1 MAHKLTKQNSIHLIF
16 LELVSITPIL
26 IILGNVVPPIPIKIH
41 HMGLGII
48 FLIMI
53 WALMTDPYKKW
64 ILYIAGAYTLI
75 QFTHDQWYLK
85 GLIDFFFGPFA
96 LLLLLDILVN
106 SRLPKATLRKYERR
120 FYYLLWVPIGIAVL
134 QYFSLLPIKFWN
146 ATYVNFA
153 FFGDLAIPRPN
164 GLLYHGSELSV
175 IICFVALYQ
184 FFKKE
189 NNAVWMFILIIA
201 VAFMTYFK
209 ALMGCVLLLFLYY
222 ILFVNRGILSQ
233 FKLISK
239 KRIMLLITC
248 MIIVL
253 AAVAFQFFS
262 MVHYYSGYIFPRD
275 MLTGRGAIWNI
286 YLERVK
292 DFTFWNYL
300 FGNGMGSSFDIF
312 ADYASADTWYLLA
325 SDPNADTD
333 YDTHNA
339 VLSVFINSGIVGLA
353 FIFYL
358 FRMVWNQVKKWAPG
372 TSWNKTVFFGIFI
385 LPLFTIG
392 ITIPIYENAIFWISL
407 GFLIQRWKFYIDDE
421 GTVET

>member
-1 MAHKLTKQNSIHLIF
+1 MDQVLTKNNTIHLLF

-26 IILGNVVPPIPIKIH
+26 IILGNVVPPMPIKIH

-48 FLIMI
+48 FLIMV
-53 WALMTDPYKKW
+53 WALISDPYKKW
-64 ILYIAGAYTLI
+64 MLYVAGAYTII
-75 QFTHDQWYLK
+75 QFTHEQWYLK
-85 GLIDFFFGPFA
+85 GLIDYFFGPFA

-106 SRLPKATLRKYERR
+106 QKLPKATLQKYERR

-134 QYFSLLPIKFWN
+134 QYFNIMPIKFWN

-153 FFGDLAIPRPN
+153 YFGSLAVPRPN

-175 IICFVALYQ
+175 IICFAALYQ

-189 NNAVWMFILIIA
+189 NNAVWMLLLIIA
-201 VAFMTYFK
+201 AAFMTYFK
-209 ALMGCVLLLFLYY
+209 ALMGCVVLLFLYY
-222 ILFVNRGILSQ
+222 IIFVNRGILSQ

-239 KRIMLLITC
+239 KRLIF
-248 MIIVL
+248 IIACVVL
-253 AAVAFQFFS
+253 VVIGIAIQFFS
-262 MVHYYSGYIFPRD
+262 VVYYYSGYIFPRD

-286 YLERVK
+286 YLERIK
-292 DFTFWNYL
+292 DFSLWNYL

-325 SDPNADTD
+325 ADPNADTD

-339 VLSVFINSGIVGLA
+339 VLSVFINSGIVGLG
-353 FIFYL
+353 FLFFL
-358 FRMVWNQVKKWAPG
+358 FRMVWNQVKKWSPG
-372 TSWNKTVFFGIFI
+372 ASWNKTVFFGIFI
-385 LPLFTIG
+385 VPLFTIG

-407 GFLIQRWKFYIDDE
+407 GFLIHRWKFYTDDE
-421 GTVET
+421 ETVET

>member
-1 MAHKLTKQNSIHLIF
+1 MGQGLTKNNTIHLLF

-26 IILGNVVPPIPIKIH
+26 IILGNVVPPMPIKIH

-48 FLIMI
+48 FLIMV
-53 WALMTDPYKKW
+53 WALISDPYKKW
-64 ILYIAGAYTLI
+64 ILYVAGAYTLI
-75 QFTHDQWYLK
+75 QFTHEQWYLK

-106 SRLPKATLRKYERR
+106 QKLPKATLRKYERR
-120 FYYLLWVPIGIAVL
+120 FYYLLWIPIAIAVL
-134 QYFSLLPIKFWN
+134 QYFHVLPIKFWN

-153 FFGDLAIPRPN
+153 YFGDIAIPRPN

-175 IICFVALYQ
+175 IICFAALYQ
-184 FFKKE
+184 FFRKE
-189 NNAVWMFILIIA
+189 NNAIWMLLLLIA

-209 ALMGCVLLLFLYY
+209 ALTGCIILLFLYY
-222 ILFVNRGILSQ
+222 IVFVNRGILTQ
-233 FKLISK
+233 LKLMSK
-239 KRIMLLITC
+239 KRLIFYSVC
-248 MIIVL
+248 IGLVL
-253 AAVAFQFFS
+253 VGAAVQFFS
-262 MVHYYSGYIFPRD
+262 YVYSVSGYVFPRT

-286 YLERVK
+286 YFERIK
-292 DFTFWNYL
+292 EFSFWNYL

-312 ADYASADTWYLLA
+312 ADYASAETWYLLA
-325 SDPNADTD
+325 SDPKADTD

-339 VLSVFINSGIVGLA
+339 FLSVFINSGIVGLA

-372 TSWNKTVFFGIFI
+372 ASWNKTVFFGIFI
-385 LPLFTIG
+385 VPLFTIG

-407 GFLIQRWKFYIDDE
+407 GFLIHRWKFYTDDE
-421 GTVET
+421 RRVET

>member
-1 MAHKLTKQNSIHLIF
+1 MERTLTKNNTIHLLF

-26 IILGNVVPPIPIKIH
+26 IILGNVVPPMPIKIH

-53 WALMTDPYKKW
+53 WALMSDPYKKW
-64 ILYIAGAYTLI
+64 ILYVAGAYTLI
-75 QFTHDQWYLK
+75 QFTHEQWYLK
-85 GLIDFFFGPFA
+85 GLVDYFFGPFA

-106 SRLPKATLRKYERR
+106 QKLPKATLLKYERR
-120 FYYLLWVPIGIAVL
+120 FYYLLWVPIAIAVL
-134 QYFSLLPIKFWN
+134 QYFNLFPIKLWN

-153 FFGDLAIPRPN
+153 YFGDLAIPRPN

-175 IICFVALYQ
+175 IICFMALFQ

-189 NNAVWMFILIIA
+189 NKAVWMLLLLVMI
-201 VAFMTYFK
+201 AFMTYFK
-209 ALMGCVLLLFLYY
+209 ALIGCAALLFLYY
-222 ILFVNRGILSQ
+222 IVFVNRGVLAQ

-239 KRIMLLITC
+239 KRIIFYAVL
-248 MIIVL
+248 IVL
-253 AAVAFQFFS
+253 ILTTVALRFFS
-262 MVHYYSGYIFPRD
+262 QVYTYTGYLFVPD

-286 YLERVK
+286 YIERIK

-312 ADYASADTWYLLA
+312 ADYATADTWYLLA
-325 SDPNADTD
+325 ADPNADTD

-339 VLSVFINSGIVGLA
+339 VLSVFINSGIIGLA

-358 FRMVWNQVKKWAPG
+358 FRMVWNQIKKWAPNG
-372 TSWNKTVFFGIFI
+372 SWNKTIFFGIFI
-385 LPLFTIG
+385 IPLITIG
-392 ITIPIYENAIFWISL
+392 ITIPIYENAIFWIAL
-407 GFLIQRWKFYIDDE
+407 GFLIYRWKFYTDDE